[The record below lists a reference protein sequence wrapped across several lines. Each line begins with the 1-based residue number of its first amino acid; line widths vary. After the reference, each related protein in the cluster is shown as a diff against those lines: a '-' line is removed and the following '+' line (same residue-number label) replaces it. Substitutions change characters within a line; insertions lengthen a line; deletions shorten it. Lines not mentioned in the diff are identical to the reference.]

1 MSEQSDH
8 GQQTGP
14 QPDAHPRPLAGKRVL
29 LIGASA
35 GIGRAL
41 AIRLVQDG
49 AQVIMS
55 ARRGPELAKVAAEAG
70 GGIPVQADITS
81 AADCARLGQ
90 TVRDRLGQV
99 DILVSS
105 VGVAVLR
112 MMADTE
118 PADWRQTFETN
129 VIGFHQVLRAC
140 LPSLVPDAIVAAM
153 SSESVDEPRAA
164 LGAYSASKVALER
177 ALTAWRTEH
186 PGFRFCRIRVGATT
200 PTEFSSGFDMPTL
213 VHALGE
219 WAKRGLAQDRFMT
232 PAEVAGTIAG
242 LLTVASDH
250 PGTCLD
256 EVTVRSPAAV
266 VATHD
271 EAIARRAEAI
281 SQQ

>member
-1 MSEQSDH
+1 MSEPSKS
-8 GQQTGP
+8 GP
-14 QPDAHPRPLAGKRVL
+14 QPLAGKRVL

-41 AIRLVQDG
+41 AIRLVRDG
-49 AQVIMS
+49 AQVVMS
-55 ARRGPELAKVAAEAG
+55 ARRGAELEKTAAEAG

-81 AADCARLGQ
+81 AEDCERLAGVVRERLGQ
-90 TVRDRLGQV
+90 A

-112 MMADTE
+112 LMAETE
-118 PADWRQTFETN
+118 PADWRSTFETN

-140 LPSLVPDAIVAAM
+140 LASLTPNAIVAAM

-177 ALTAWRTEH
+177 TITAWRTEH

-200 PTEFSSGFDMPTL
+200 PTDFSSGFDMPTL
-213 VHALGE
+213 ERVLDE
-219 WAKRGLAQDRFMT
+219 WAKRGLAQQQFMT

-242 LLTVASDH
+242 LLGVASDY

-266 VATHD
+266 VTSHD
-271 EAIARRAEAI
+271 EAIARRNDAI
-281 SQQ
+281 GRH